1 MDDDIRSF
9 GIDLGQKAIKRD
21 WLGVHGLLAP
31 WLQTKLTPDDIRVFF
46 EDAYREMLKENSIT
60 DMYYPEYPDPEVGGN
75 DFTNVTEL
83 RKPISFLDGKL
94 RPIPPELT
102 DKNFRYWLMVQLQ
115 CSEEQMAKLGFDYL
129 AEVWMAVVEIPEGLK
144 VGYWS
149 QGGY

>member
-1 MDDDIRSF
+1 MDDDVRAF

-21 WLGVHGLLAP
+21 WPGVHEMLAQ
-31 WLQTKLTPDDIRVFF
+31 WLRSKLTPDDIRVFF
-46 EDAYREMLKENSIT
+46 EDSYREMLKENGIA

-75 DFTNVTEL
+75 DFTNATEL
-83 RKPISFLDGKL
+83 RKPISFLGGKV

-102 DKNFRYWLMVQLQ
+102 DENFRYWLMVQLQ
-115 CSEEQMAKLGFDYL
+115 CSDEQMAKLGFDYL
-129 AEVWMAVVEIPEGLK
+129 TEVWMALVEIPEGLR